1 MALNIDRR
9 QGLWASAVALL
20 AALLG
25 LLAGLNPG
33 LSIIAALGLGFVL
46 VTFASLA
53 AGVVLFTLLTFFE
66 LIPAAGGLPPS
77 SSDFYWPSPGSPS

>member
-33 LSIIAALGLGFVL
+33 LSIVAALGLGFVL

-53 AGVVLFTLLTFFE
+53 TGVVLFTLLTFFE
-66 LIPAAGGLPPS
+66 LIPAGGASTKL
-77 SSDFYWPSPGSPS
+77 FGLLLALAWLAN